1 MHLHMPVHHGVQYAP
16 SSAGVSVISMAYLDP
31 ADGWVSLRSYSGDWE
46 LLEQLAETSVA
57 ALHECLDS
65 SAVHGDLSADNV
77 FIRYNFPSCIIT
89 TTAAGQPT
97 MYASLSCGLLGFRV
111 YRHTGA
117 RSGGAI
123 QKGVRTRCL

>member
-1 MHLHMPVHHGVQYAP
+1 MMMHLHMPAHHVVQYAP

-46 LLEQLAETSVA
+46 QLERLAETSMA

-77 FIRYNFPSCIIT
+77 FIRYNFPCCIT
-89 TTAAGQPT
+89 TIAAGQPT
-97 MYASLSCGLLGFRV
+97 MDASLSCGLLGFRV
-111 YRHTGA
+111 CRHTGA
-117 RSGGAI
+117 
-123 QKGVRTRCL
+123 